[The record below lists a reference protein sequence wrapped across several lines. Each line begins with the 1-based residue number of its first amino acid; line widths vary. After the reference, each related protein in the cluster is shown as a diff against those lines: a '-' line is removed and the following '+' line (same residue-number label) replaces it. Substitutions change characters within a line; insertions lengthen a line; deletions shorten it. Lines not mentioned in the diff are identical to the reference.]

1 MTPDDAELFR
11 QAIGAV
17 TPLAVKPKVAPLK
30 PEVKP
35 IPAQHLADEQRA
47 LHQSLSDDFSP
58 ESLLDSDAELSWQ
71 RAPMGTDVVRKLRRG
86 QWVIQ
91 DELDLHGARSHE
103 ARELLSWFLQ
113 QALKRGLRCVRVI
126 HGKGHGSVNRQ
137 PVLKLKVPHWLMQ
150 HDAVLAYC
158 QARPADGGAG
168 ALLVLLRAGTR

>member
-11 QAIGAV
+11 RSIGDV
-17 TPLAVKPKVAPLK
+17 KPIKTKPKV
-30 PEVKP
+30 VKP
-35 IPAQHLADEQRA
+35 PAEIAPIATQHLADEQQA

-58 ESLLDSDAELSWQ
+58 ESLLDSDADLSWQ
-71 RAPMGTDVVRKLRRG
+71 RSPLGADVVRKLRRG

-126 HGKGHGSVNRQ
+126 HGKGYGSVNRQ
-137 PVLKLKVPHWLMQ
+137 PVLKIKVPRWLMQ

-168 ALLVLLRAGTR
+168 ALLVLLRAAR